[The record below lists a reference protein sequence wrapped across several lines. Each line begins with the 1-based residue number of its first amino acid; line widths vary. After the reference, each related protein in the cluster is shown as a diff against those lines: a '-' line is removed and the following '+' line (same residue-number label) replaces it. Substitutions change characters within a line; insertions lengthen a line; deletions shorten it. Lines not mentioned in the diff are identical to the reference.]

1 MVDHDKTMWQNALSS
16 TDVNLWVLRNHLTGN
31 VIRASTQLGD
41 LLYSGSHSTQVAKT
55 LASSTFFVEW
65 LLIVSLIPWMSV
77 LFESLW
83 MKKRNENL
91 RARFLFLDAILM
103 RTNRQWWLGKKLSC
117 RGEKSQVYEK
127 ITCHR
132 LGASLWLLNNARPMF
147 DQLSCSGDYSPFHF
161 MCYMCAFE
169 AGSEQHKLPWRWVWN
184 TFFFSA
190 CWHHVARELIT
201 SLKLINN
208 PSHTIWWH

>member
-1 MVDHDKTMWQNALSS
+1 MAGLAIVLLLYWGNFKCTCLPTLRPLVHESWCPKKKKSLTVKCQMVDHDKTMWQNALSS

-169 AGSEQHKLPWRWVWN
+169 AGS
-184 TFFFSA
+184 
-190 CWHHVARELIT
+190 
-201 SLKLINN
+201 
-208 PSHTIWWH
+208 